1 MQAYK
6 NYVGVSRAIPMH
18 VYSIEQ
24 NHAQQFILVNVI
36 RNISSKVIVLR
47 VKVPF

>member
-6 NYVGVSRAIPMH
+6 NYVGVSRATSMH
-18 VYSIEQ
+18 VYNIEQ

-36 RNISSKVIVLR
+36 RISPLKLL
-47 VKVPF
+47 FYE